1 MEKKIVIAL
10 FVIAAFILSKN
21 GWPLIGY
28 EGSGE
33 WGRILISLLNRSF
46 WYLLLPCLVLAFLYR
61 PKHVSE
67 ELGVQKGAREGWQL
81 AFWAT
86 LPMLLGYGFMANF
99 NVSWSWSTV
108 ILSCAMAA
116 LGEEVLYRGFFFGQ
130 LHRRVGL
137 PFVLAAGASAI
148 FFGIGHLYQ
157 GNGWAQTAG
166 IFAVTFAG
174 ALWFSWLYKSW
185 DNNLWVPIGL
195 HFLMNLYWSIF
206 QVGDNALGGMLP
218 NVFRAAT
225 IAITVWLTLR
235 RQRQQQAQQTSLEV

>member
-1 MEKKIVIAL
+1 MDFPFKLPNAVSDLEARYIFTCWRRELNTVSFIEPNVAIRCPDL
-10 FVIAAFILSKN
+10 FI
-21 GWPLIGY
+21 P
-28 EGSGE
+28 
-33 WGRILISLLNRSF
+33 
-46 WYLLLPCLVLAFLYR
+46 
-61 PKHVSE
+61 
-67 ELGVQKGAREGWQL
+67 
-81 AFWAT
+81 
-86 LPMLLGYGFMANF
+86 
-99 NVSWSWSTV
+99 
-108 ILSCAMAA
+108 SCD
-116 LGEEVLYRGFFFGQ
+116 
-130 LHRRVGL
+130 
-137 PFVLAAGASAI
+137 SAI

-174 ALWFSWLYKSW
+174 ALWFSWLYKAW